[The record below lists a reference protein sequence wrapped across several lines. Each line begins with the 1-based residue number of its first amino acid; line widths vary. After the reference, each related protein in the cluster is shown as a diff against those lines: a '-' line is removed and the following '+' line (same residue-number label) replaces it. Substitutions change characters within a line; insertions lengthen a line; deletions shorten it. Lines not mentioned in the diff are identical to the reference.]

1 MEAHQ
6 TEFLQAVVLAGVVAL
21 SMTAWDEGLGPGK
34 GDHRAKAEIR
44 KDHVRD
50 GSAQAPRG
58 R

>member
-21 SMTAWDEGLGPGK
+21 SMTAWDAGLGPEN
-34 GDHRAKAEIR
+34 GDRNAKAEIR
-44 KDHVRD
+44 KDQVRD
-50 GSAQAPRG
+50 RNAQAPKG

>member
-21 SMTAWDEGLGPGK
+21 TMTAWDDGHGIEK
-34 GDHRAKAEIR
+34 SDRSAKVELR
-44 KDHVRD
+44 KDQVRD
-50 GSAQAPRG
+50 RSAQAPRG

>member
-21 SMTAWDEGLGPGK
+21 TMTAWDDGRGIEK
-34 GDHRAKAEIR
+34 SDRSAKAELR
-44 KDHVRD
+44 KDQVRD
-50 GSAQAPRG
+50 RNAQAPRG

>member
-21 SMTAWDEGLGPGK
+21 TMTAWDDGHGIEK
-34 GDHRAKAEIR
+34 SDRRAKAEIR
-44 KDHVRD
+44 KDQVRD
-50 GSAQAPRG
+50 RSAQAPRG

>member
-21 SMTAWDEGLGPGK
+21 SMTAWDGGLGPDK
-34 GDHRAKAEIR
+34 GDRRAKAEIR

-50 GSAQAPRG
+50 RNAQAPRS